1 MNKSDSYISW
11 LQMSFISEYPR
22 CCNRNFVLHFPK
34 HLPKP
39 PNRCCLQMDT
49 SARLFLQKGS
59 AVLTCR
65 GHRVLNVYGI
75 DFTSR
80 PSRRKP
86 LTCLR
91 CIFENGVLT
100 AQELQEWSSYQQF
113 ETALQQPGPW
123 IMGVDFPFGQ
133 SAQFIKNIAWP
144 LSWSSYVE
152 HAASLGRVGFR
163 DALTNYRIARPYG
176 DREHRRKTDIAASS
190 ISPQKLYGVP
200 VALMF
205 FEGAQRLVKSGVS
218 IPLLQEGDPNRLVVE
233 AYPGVLARRIIG
245 KRSYKNDAV
254 KRQTDE
260 LFAARVDMLSY
271 ILSGNAETGFGFKVA
286 APMSLADDA
295 SGDQLDA
302 LLCAMQAAWAWTMRN
317 EDYGAPHDADLL
329 EGWIADP
336 MLRVQPADVSSS
348 GSTSAT

>member
-1 MNKSDSYISW
+1 MRTDGHKCTALY
-11 LQMSFISEYPR
+11 
-22 CCNRNFVLHFPK
+22 K
-34 HLPKP
+34 GKP
-39 PNRCCLQMDT
+39 G
-49 SARLFLQKGS
+49 FLYCGGIES
-59 AVLTCR
+59 
-65 GHRVLNVYGI
+65 LNVYGI

-80 PSRRKP
+80 PKRRKP
-86 LTCLR
+86 LTCLH
-91 CIFENGVLT
+91 CILEDGVLT
-100 AQELQEWSSYQQF
+100 AQELQEWNSYEQF
-113 ETALQQPGPW
+113 EASLQEPGPW

-133 SAQFIKNIAWP
+133 SAQFIRNIGWP
-144 LSWSSYVE
+144 LSWSGYVE
-152 HAASLGRVGFR
+152 HAASLGRAGFR
-163 DALTNYRIARPYG
+163 NALTDYRIARPYG
-176 DREHRRKTDIAASS
+176 DKEHRRRTDIGASS

-205 FEGAQRLVKSGVS
+205 FEGAPRLVKSGVS
-218 IPLLQEGDPNRLVVE
+218 IPMLQEGDPNRVVVE
-233 AYPGVLARRIIG
+233 AYPGVLARRVIG
-245 KRSYKNDAV
+245 KRSYKNDTV

-271 ILSGNAETGFGFKVA
+271 ILSGSTEPEFGFKVT

-317 EDYGAPHDADLL
+317 ENYGAPHDADPL

-336 MLRVQPADVSSS
+336 VLRVQPEDVSSS